1 MKMQHLAQFKIA
13 GFSYYEGA
21 FVFRKLKIGTKLKLQ
36 LEEENKYDCRA
47 VAIYYKKHKIGFIPK
62 TENRIFY
69 KLIQVGLAKHITT
82 VIQQV
87 TPHEHPENQIQIVAH
102 FIN

>member
-13 GFSYYEGA
+13 GFSYYDGA
-21 FVFRKLKIGTKLKLQ
+21 IVFRKLKIGTKLKLQ
-36 LEEENKYDCRA
+36 LEEDNKYDCRA

-62 TENRIFY
+62 TDTEF
-69 KLIQVGLAKHITT
+69 
-82 VIQQV
+82 
-87 TPHEHPENQIQIVAH
+87 

>member
-36 LEEENKYDCRA
+36 LEEENKYDYRA
-47 VAIYYKKHKIGFIPK
+47 VAIYYKNTKLDLSLKRI
-62 TENRIFY
+62 TEF
-69 KLIQVGLAKHITT
+69 
-82 VIQQV
+82 
-87 TPHEHPENQIQIVAH
+87 

>member
-62 TENRIFY
+62 TDNRIFY
-69 KLIQVGLAKHITT
+69 KLIKVGLAKHIRV

-87 TPHEHPENQIQIVAH
+87 SPHEHPENQIQIVAH
-102 FIN
+102 LIK

>member
-47 VAIYYKKHKIGFIPK
+47 VTIYYKKHKIGFILK
-62 TENRIFY
+62 RITEF
-69 KLIQVGLAKHITT
+69 
-82 VIQQV
+82 
-87 TPHEHPENQIQIVAH
+87 